1 MTKPAG
7 IPTNGVNMI
16 LSTMIKAIMIP
27 KLLDLIS
34 IFIRLPINPLIKSFT
49 VIFSHLKIQSLFT
62 MIHKIITISSP
73 KLNLFFPSL
82 YSIPHLRR
90 DVTNHLLYLPS
101 FHTYF
106 FHILQYSM
114 LSVQIIYYLLILLH
128 QF

>member
-62 MIHKIITISSP
+62 MIHKFITISSP

-82 YSIPHLRR
+82 YSIPHLQE
-90 DVTNHLLYLPS
+90 DVTNHRSEEHTSELQSRFDLVCRLLLEKKIKKKS
-101 FHTYF
+101 R
-106 FHILQYSM
+106 I
-114 LSVQIIYYLLILLH
+114 
-128 QF
+128 